1 MKKHINFFEIIL
13 ILIVIPLFIIS
24 CSSGLQQLKK
34 GNFDEAIFTSAN
46 RLQQK
51 TDNKKAL
58 EVLREAYPLAIND
71 HERAIRMFEN
81 SQEPF
86 RWEKALVEYQ
96 ALNRIYD
103 VISHSSVSM
112 REVGVPQQYIREA
125 ETARQLAADERYQA
139 GELALAHKENRL
151 AAKDAVGQFE
161 RVNQLIPN
169 YKNANRK
176 AEVAFQ
182 YAIHRVVI
190 EPLHD
195 VYRLHNDDYFDLQ
208 KAFDDELFRSK
219 MFNQFVKYNNIGEAR
234 RDTIPQND
242 LVKFA
247 FLGMDSP
254 QRDITTTIEN
264 FTREIKVGTKK
275 INDSTKV
282 DVFEKINAKITTYK
296 KSVVV
301 RATMQMS
308 IFDFKTNALLNEE
321 TDDERYCWT
330 DSWQVF
336 EGNPKA
342 LEDGKTCPPTSAPIF
357 DNEPRGSYF
366 FNRISNQFASHFKA
380 RLRKI
385 YRDM

>member
-1 MKKHINFFEIIL
+1 MKKQINFLEKT
-13 ILIVIPLFIIS
+13 VLFITIIFVIVS

-71 HERAIRMFEN
+71 HKRAINIFEN

-86 RWEKALVEYQ
+86 RWEKALAEYQ
-96 ALNRIYD
+96 ALNSIYE

-112 REVGVPQQYIREA
+112 REVGVPQHYAREA

-161 RVNQLIPN
+161 RANQLIPN
-169 YKNANRK
+169 YKSANQK
-176 AEVAFQ
+176 AEEAFQ

-190 EPLHD
+190 EPIYD
-195 VYRLHNDDYFDLQ
+195 VYRLHRDEYNELQANFDR
-208 KAFDDELFRSK
+208 EIFRSK
-219 MFNQFVKYNNIGEAR
+219 TPSLFVRYNTTNAAR
-234 RDTIPQND
+234 EDTLPQND

-247 FLGMDSP
+247 LLNLSSP
-254 QRDITTTIEN
+254 NVSINRTIEH
-264 FTREIKVGTKK
+264 FSREIKTGTKK
-275 INDSTKV
+275 VNDSTKV
-282 DVFEKINAKITTYK
+282 DVFETVKGKIITFHKT
-296 KSVVV
+296 VVING
-301 RATMQMS
+301 TMEMKVL
-308 IFDFKTNALLNEE
+308 DYRTNKLLNQEARNE
-321 TDDERYCWT
+321 TYSWT
-330 DSWQVF
+330 DSWQIF

-342 LEDGKTCPPTSAPIF
+342 LAEGKSCPSTYGSGSL
-357 DNEPRGSYF
+357 EPSSYTLF
-366 FNRISNQFASHFKA
+366 SHLSDQFANHFRG
-380 RLRKI
+380 RLKNA

>member
-1 MKKHINFFEIIL
+1 MKKHINFFEITL
-13 ILIVIPLFIIS
+13 IFTVISFLIIS

-71 HERAIRMFEN
+71 HKRAIRMFEN

-96 ALNRIYD
+96 DLNRIYD

-169 YKNANRK
+169 YKNANQK
-176 AEVAFQ
+176 AEEAFQ
-182 YAIHRVVI
+182 YAVHRVMI
-190 EPLHD
+190 EPVYD
-195 VYRLHNDDYFDLQ
+195 VYRLHDHDYFDLQ
-208 KAFDDELFRSK
+208 KAFDDEFFRSK
-219 MFNQFVKYNNIGEAR
+219 IHNQFVKYSTTAEAR
-234 RDTIPQND
+234 RDTFPQHD

-247 FLGMDSP
+247 FLDLRSP
-254 QRDITTTIEN
+254 QRDITTTIEH

-282 DVFEKINAKITTYK
+282 DVFEKVCGKIITYK

-301 RATMQMS
+301 RGTMQMRV
-308 IFDFKTNALLNEE
+308 FDFKTNALLNEE

-342 LEDGKTCPPTSAPIF
+342 LAEGQACPSTSAPMF
-357 DNEPRGSYF
+357 DNEPRSSFF
-366 FNRISNQFASHFKA
+366 FNRISDQFASYFRG
-380 RLRKI
+380 RLKRA